1 MGSFHSVLVTLPML
15 VIILVSIL
23 GNLLVV
29 LSVLLVRA
37 LRKPSNILLLA
48 LAVTDLLVSLIVMPG
63 AVLQQVHS
71 FSFHIYLCFQ
81 LIPPTSPC
89 CIAWVFTDVFL
100 CTSSIL
106 CLTAI
111 CIDRYL
117 AISSPLRYIPVR
129 TNRLIGGAIIGVN
142 ITAGLVS
149 APVVPAWSA
158 DRVAQV
164 NASDLPTE
172 VLCQVLPTPD
182 DVMRWP
188 QVPQSPA
195 YQIYATIVAFYLPLS
210 VILILNAKIYITA
223 RRIITKVR
231 VVS

>member
-71 FSFHIYLCFQ
+71 FSFHIYLCCQ

-172 VLCQVLPTPD
+172 VLCQVLLIPD
-182 DVMRWP
+182 DVIRWS

-223 RRIITKVR
+223 RRIITKV
-231 VVS
+231 VS

>member
-29 LSVLLVRA
+29 LSVLLVRS

-63 AVLQQVHS
+63 AVLQQVHLLLLYA
-71 FSFHIYLCFQ
+71 FHLDLTSCLQ

-117 AISSPLRYIPVR
+117 AISTPLRYIPVR
-129 TNRLIGGAIIGVN
+129 TNRLIGGLIICVT

-158 DRVAQV
+158 DRVAPQA
-164 NASDLPTE
+164 NTSDLAVPVE
-172 VLCQVLPTPD
+172 VLCQVNSISD
-182 DVMRWP
+182 KVN
-188 QVPQSPA
+188 V
-195 YQIYATIVAFYLPLS
+195 ATVDS
-210 VILILNAKIYITA
+210 
-223 RRIITKVR
+223 
-231 VVS
+231 

>member
-29 LSVLLVRA
+29 LSVLLVRS

-63 AVLQQVHS
+63 AVLQQVHLLLLYA
-71 FSFHIYLCFQ
+71 FHLDLTSFQ

-117 AISSPLRYIPVR
+117 AISTPLRYIPVR
-129 TNRLIGGAIIGVN
+129 TNRLIGGLIICVT

-158 DRVAQV
+158 DRVAPQA
-164 NASDLPTE
+164 NTSDLAVPVE
-172 VLCQVLPTPD
+172 VLCQVNSISD
-182 DVMRWP
+182 KVN
-188 QVPQSPA
+188 V
-195 YQIYATIVAFYLPLS
+195 ATVDS
-210 VILILNAKIYITA
+210 
-223 RRIITKVR
+223 
-231 VVS
+231 

>member
-1 MGSFHSVLVTLPML
+1 MLFHKDGQEEMSSLQNVLVTLPML
-15 VIILVSIL
+15 VIICFSIL

-63 AVLQQVHS
+63 AVFQQVSPLSLHRLLQLS
-71 FSFHIYLCFQ
+71 PPQ

-117 AISSPLRYIPVR
+117 AISSPLRYIPIR
-129 TNRLIGGAIIGVN
+129 TNRLIGGLIACVTV
-142 ITAGLVS
+142 TAGLVS
-149 APVVPAWSA
+149 APVVPAWSVDWA
-158 DRVAQV
+158 AKGNTSDQV
-164 NASDLPTE
+164 LPKE
-172 VLCQVLPTPD
+172 ALCQVTSTNCHLAW
-182 DVMRWP
+182 M
-188 QVPQSPA
+188 
-195 YQIYATIVAFYLPLS
+195 
-210 VILILNAKIYITA
+210 
-223 RRIITKVR
+223 
-231 VVS
+231 